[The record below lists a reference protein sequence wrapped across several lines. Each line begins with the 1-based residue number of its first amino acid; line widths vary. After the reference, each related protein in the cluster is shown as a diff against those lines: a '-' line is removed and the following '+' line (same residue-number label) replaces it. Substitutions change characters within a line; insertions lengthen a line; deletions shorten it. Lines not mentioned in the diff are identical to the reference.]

1 VVLTKFSLEA
11 FSSFW
16 TASVR
21 SAASFWRVSVC
32 DLGVRSVGGVPGDKV
47 FARSS
52 DAFMAVGGRKK
63 EILRL
68 GAWNGSSSVLFG
80 QR

>member
-1 VVLTKFSLEA
+1 MLEVILTKFSLEA

-32 DLGVRSVGGVPGDKV
+32 DLGVYEAEGAHLEIKCLRGVQMRSWPSG
-47 FARSS
+47 
-52 DAFMAVGGRKK
+52 K
-63 EILRL
+63 ERE
-68 GAWNGSSSVLFG
+68 NS
-80 QR
+80 